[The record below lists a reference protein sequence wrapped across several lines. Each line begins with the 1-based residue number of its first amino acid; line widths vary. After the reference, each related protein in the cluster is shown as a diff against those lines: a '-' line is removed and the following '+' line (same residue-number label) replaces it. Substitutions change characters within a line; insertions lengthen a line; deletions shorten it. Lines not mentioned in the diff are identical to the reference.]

1 MARYSN
7 IDGGWEG
14 VGNLNEDPFF
24 CSPDSGDFKLAENSP
39 CNGSG
44 ENGDNMGA
52 FNVGCNTIITPPEF
66 SLLIPENNFQLVI
79 DQSNQDQ
86 YLRFNWEE
94 VIGNIDSLTYTFS
107 IQNNTS
113 YNDTIETNEVFL
125 EIPYEYFISLYS
137 DTALMRTSFYWD
149 VSVSN
154 LDTNSTSLNGPFVL
168 FVEVSDL
175 LLKNNITLPSE
186 YKLHQNYP
194 NPFNP
199 ITKIRYDLPKD
210 EFVNITIHDLIGRNI
225 KLIVNHNQS
234 AGYHSLRWD
243 ATNNYGENV
252 PAGIYIYTIQVGV
265 FTQTKKMVLIK

>member
-1 MARYSN
+1 ANDGGGIYSVESSIPSFTNSIFWENIPVSIVSHGDSLMARYSN

-39 CNGSG
+39 CIGSG

-125 EIPYEYFISLYS
+125 EIPYEYFIS
-137 DTALMRTSFYWD
+137 
-149 VSVSN
+149 
-154 LDTNSTSLNGPFVL
+154 
-168 FVEVSDL
+168 
-175 LLKNNITLPSE
+175 
-186 YKLHQNYP
+186 
-194 NPFNP
+194 
-199 ITKIRYDLPKD
+199 
-210 EFVNITIHDLIGRNI
+210 
-225 KLIVNHNQS
+225 
-234 AGYHSLRWD
+234 
-243 ATNNYGENV
+243 
-252 PAGIYIYTIQVGV
+252 
-265 FTQTKKMVLIK
+265 